1 MIFRLNLNPK
11 CEEEVIAN
19 VHERT
24 PLIDEIEKLVTQDN
38 ITDQL
43 TGYLE
48 DEIKLLTVE
57 EVECFFVE
65 DEKTYALYSDKKKYV
80 IRMRLYE
87 LEAILPVDFVK
98 INKSAIANTKK
109 IAKFKVL
116 LSGAV
121 DAEFASGYTE
131 CISRRCFAEI
141 RRRFGL

>member
-11 CEEEVIAN
+11 CEEEIIAN

-24 PLIDEIEKLVTQDN
+24 PLIDEIEKLVTKEGVN
-38 ITDQL
+38 DQL

-48 DEIKLLTVE
+48 DEIKILKVD

-65 DEKTYALYSDKKKYV
+65 DEKTYALYKKKKKYV
-80 IRMRLYE
+80 IKKRLYE
-87 LEAILPVDFVK
+87 LETILPTDFIK
-98 INKSAIANTKK
+98 INKSAIANSKK
-109 IAKFKVL
+109 ISKFKVL

-121 DAEFASGYTE
+121 DAQFASGYTE
-131 CISRRCFAEI
+131 CISRRCFVDI

>member
-11 CEEEVIAN
+11 CEEEIIAN

-24 PLIDEIEKLVTQDN
+24 PLIDEIEKLVTKEGVN
-38 ITDQL
+38 DQL

-48 DEIKLLTVE
+48 DEIKILKVD

-80 IRMRLYE
+80 IKKRLYE
-87 LEAILPVDFVK
+87 LETILPTDFIK
-98 INKSAIANTKK
+98 INKSAIANSKK
-109 IAKFKVL
+109 ISKFKVL

-121 DAEFASGYTE
+121 DAQFASGYTE
-131 CISRRCFAEI
+131 CISRRCFVEI

>member
-24 PLIDEIEKLVTQDN
+24 PLIDEIEMLVTQDQVTGQ
-38 ITDQL
+38 I

-48 DEIKLLTVE
+48 DEIRLLETE
-57 EVECFFVE
+57 KIECFFVE
-65 DEKTYALYSDKKKYV
+65 GEKTYALYSDKKKYV
-80 IRMRLYE
+80 VRKRLYE
-87 LEAILPVDFVK
+87 LEDMLPPDFVK
-98 INKSAIANTKK
+98 LNKSAIANAKK
-109 IAKFKVL
+109 IARFKVL

-131 CISRRCFAEI
+131 CISRRCFVEI

>member
-11 CEEEVIAN
+11 CEEEIIAN

-24 PLIDEIEKLVTQDN
+24 PLIDEIEKLVTKEGVN
-38 ITDQL
+38 DQL

-48 DEIKLLTVE
+48 DEIKILKVD

-80 IRMRLYE
+80 IKKRLYE
-87 LEAILPVDFVK
+87 LETILPTDFIK
-98 INKSAIANTKK
+98 INKSAIANSKK
-109 IAKFKVL
+109 ISKFKVL

-121 DAEFASGYTE
+121 DAQFASGYTE
-131 CISRRCFAEI
+131 CISRRCLVEV